1 MVTYCFYRS
10 NSTHSYAI
18 PARAAGARSPLNQR
32 GGGIITGRGGTRD
45 RMMARPRDRARG
57 AGAPLGSSGTVTTC
71 FQCIF

>member
-1 MVTYCFYRS
+1 MVTDCFY
-10 NSTHSYAI
+10 NSTHSYIRYQPAQR
-18 PARAAGARSPLNQR
+18 ARARRSIS